1 MANPLYGQN
10 KIDTKI
16 DDQITGK
23 RQVYNFGTPP
33 VIDDYEHTAHA
44 LADGTAQD
52 TVLHTYADGLS
63 MTWSAVVA
71 QAINRPAPT
80 STGINYA
87 GDQTNNDGV
96 ELVYSCTT
104 TKGRE
109 GVDRFTVGRQAFSA
123 EMEFSIATV
132 AGTDVGNFG
141 FRKVEAL
148 NADVHAYDEMAG
160 LFPISG
166 DIKIQTV
173 INNAATVTTDTTE
186 NWADGEVHS
195 LKVIVAKSGAV
206 TYEIDGHAPA
216 TTAAFSFDAGEVV
229 TPFFHFLQASS
240 SQTGALGLRKFIV
253 ESDNGSLEED

>member
-23 RQVYNFGTPP
+23 KQVYNFGTPP

-148 NADVHAYDEMAG
+148 QADLHDYDEMAG

-206 TYEIDGHAPA
+206 TYEIDGHAPS
-216 TTAAFSFDAGEVV
+216 TTAAFTFDSGDVLVPYLLVQGTNQNSAIYLKSLDITR
-229 TPFFHFLQASS
+229 TPAVEGASI
-240 SQTGALGLRKFIV
+240 A
-253 ESDNGSLEED
+253 

>member
-10 KIDTKI
+10 KL
-16 DDQITGK
+16 DDKVDNHISGK
-23 RQVYNFGTPP
+23 KQVYRFGTRP

-44 LADGTAQD
+44 LADGTAAD

-80 STGINYA
+80 TTGINYA
-87 GDQTNNDGV
+87 GDQTNNDGI

-148 NADVHAYDEMAG
+148 QADLHDYDEMAG

-166 DIKIQTV
+166 NISIQT
-173 INNAATVTTDTTE
+173 ILNNAATVTTDTTD
-186 NWADGEVHS
+186 NWANAGIHTLGVYVD
-195 LKVIVAKSGAV
+195 KAGAV
-206 TYEIDGHAPA
+206 TYTIDGAAPT

-229 TPFFHFLQASS
+229 TPFLHFLQASGA
-240 SQTGALGLRKFIV
+240 QTGALVLEKLVVG
-253 ESDNGSLEED
+253 SDNGSME

>member
-1 MANPLYGQN
+1 MANPMYGQN
-10 KIDTKI
+10 KL
-16 DDQITGK
+16 DDKVDNHISGK
-23 RQVYNFGTPP
+23 KQVYRFGTPP

-44 LADGTAQD
+44 LADGTAAD

-80 STGINYA
+80 TTGINYA
-87 GDQTNNDGV
+87 GDQTNNDGI

-148 NADVHAYDEMAG
+148 QADLHDYDEMAG

-166 DIKIQTV
+166 DIKIQT
-173 INNAATVTTDTTE
+173 ILNNAATVTTDTTA

-195 LKVIVAKSGAV
+195 LKVMVDKEGAV
-206 TYEIDGHAPA
+206 TYAIDGAAPS

-229 TPFFHFLQASS
+229 TPFIHFLQASGA
-240 SQTGALGLRKFIV
+240 QTGALVLRKFIV
-253 ESDNGSLEED
+253 ESDNGSME

>member
-10 KIDTKI
+10 KIDTMI

-23 RQVYNFGTPP
+23 RQVYRFGTPP

-44 LADGTAQD
+44 LADGTAAD

-63 MTWSAVVA
+63 MTWSAVVG

-80 STGINYA
+80 STGVNYS
-87 GDQTNNDGV
+87 GDQTNNDGI

-104 TKGRE
+104 AKGRE
-109 GVDRFTVGRQAFSA
+109 GVDRFTVGKQAFSA
-123 EMEFSIATV
+123 ELEFSIAVV

-148 NADVHAYDEMAG
+148 NADLHAYDEMAG

-166 DIKIQTV
+166 DIKIQTI
-173 INNAATVTTDTTE
+173 INNATTVTTDTTA
-186 NWADGEVHS
+186 NWGDTEVHS
-195 LKVIVAKSGAV
+195 LKVIVSKTGAV
-206 TYEIDGHAPA
+206 TYKIDGAAPS
-216 TTAAFSFDAGEVV
+216 TTAAFSFDVGEVV
-229 TPFFHFLQASS
+229 TPFFHFLHASGAQA
-240 SQTGALGLRKFIV
+240 GAVVLRKFIV
-253 ESDNGSLEED
+253 ESDNGSMQD

>member
-1 MANPLYGQN
+1 MANPMYGQN
-10 KIDTKI
+10 KIDNKI

-33 VIDDYEHTAHA
+33 MIDDYEHTAHA

-52 TVLHTYADGLS
+52 TVLHSYADGLN

-87 GDQTNNDGV
+87 GDQTNNDGI
-96 ELVYSCTT
+96 ELVYSCVT

-123 EMEFSIATV
+123 ELEFSIATV

-148 NADVHAYDEMAG
+148 QADLHDYDEMAG

-166 DIKIQTV
+166 NISIQTV
-173 INNAATVTTDTTE
+173 LNNAATVTTDTTAD
-186 NWADGEVHS
+186 WADGEVHS
-195 LKVIVAKSGAV
+195 LKVSVDKAGAV
-206 TYEIDGHAPA
+206 TYEIDGSAPS
-216 TTAAFSFDAGEVV
+216 TTAAFSFDKGEVV
-229 TPFFHFLQASS
+229 TPFLHFLQASGA
-240 SQTGALGLRKFIV
+240 QTGALILRKFIV
-253 ESDNGSLEED
+253 ESDNGSLED

>member
-10 KIDTKI
+10 KL
-16 DDQITGK
+16 DDSVDNHITGK
-23 RQVYNFGTPP
+23 KQVYRFGTPP

-71 QAINRPAPT
+71 QAINRPAPAA
-80 STGINYA
+80 TGIDY
-87 GDQTNNDGV
+87 GHDQVNNDGI
-96 ELVYSCTT
+96 ELVYSCVT

-109 GVDRFTVGRQAFSA
+109 GVDRFTVGKQAFSA
-123 EMEFSIATV
+123 EMEFSIAVV

-148 NADVHAYDEMAG
+148 QADLHDYDEMAG

-166 DIKIQTV
+166 NISIQTI
-173 INNAATVTTDTTE
+173 INNASTVTTDTTAD
-186 NWADGEVHS
+186 WANTGIHR
-195 LKVIVAKSGAV
+195 LKVLVAKDGAV
-206 TYEIDGHAPA
+206 TYEIDGAAPS
-216 TTAAFSFDAGEVV
+216 TTAAFSFDSGEVV
-229 TPFFHFLQASS
+229 TPFFHFLQASGA
-240 SQTGALGLRKFIV
+240 QTGALVLRKFTV
-253 ESDNGSLEED
+253 ESDNGSMEA

>member
-10 KIDTKI
+10 KADNAIDEKA
-16 DDQITGK
+16 TGR
-23 RQVYNFGTPP
+23 RQEYNFGTPP
-33 VIDDYEHTAHA
+33 MIDDYEHTAHA

-52 TVLHTYADGLS
+52 TVLHSYADGLNI
-63 MTWSAVVA
+63 TWSAVVA

-80 STGINYA
+80 TRGINYA
-87 GDQTNNDGV
+87 GDQTNNDGI

-166 DIKIQTV
+166 DIKIQT
-173 INNAATVTTDTTE
+173 ILNNAATVTTDTTA

-195 LKVIVAKSGAV
+195 LKVMVDKEGAV
-206 TYEIDGHAPA
+206 TYAIDGAAPS

-229 TPFFHFLQASS
+229 TPFFHFLQASGA
-240 SQTGALGLRKFIV
+240 QTGALVLRKFIV
-253 ESDNGSLEED
+253 ESDNGSME

>member
-10 KIDTKI
+10 KL
-16 DDQITGK
+16 DDKVDNHISGK
-23 RQVYNFGTPP
+23 KQVYRFGTPP

-44 LADGTAQD
+44 LADGTAAD

-80 STGINYA
+80 TTGINYA
-87 GDQTNNDGV
+87 GDQTNNDGI

-166 DIKIQTV
+166 NISIQT
-173 INNAATVTTDTTE
+173 ILNNAATVTTDTTDD
-186 NWADGEVHS
+186 WADAGIHTLGVYVD
-195 LKVIVAKSGAV
+195 KAGAV
-206 TYEIDGHAPA
+206 TYTIDGAAPT

-229 TPFFHFLQASS
+229 TPFLHFLQASGA
-240 SQTGALGLRKFIV
+240 QTGALVLEKLVVG
-253 ESDNGSLEED
+253 SDNGSME

>member
-10 KIDTKI
+10 KADNAIDEKA
-16 DDQITGK
+16 TGR
-23 RQVYNFGTPP
+23 RQEYNFGTPP
-33 VIDDYEHTAHA
+33 MIDDYEHTAHA

-71 QAINRPAPT
+71 QAIKRPAPT

-87 GDQTNNDGV
+87 GDQVNNDGV

-166 DIKIQTV
+166 DIKIQT
-173 INNAATVTTDTTE
+173 ILNNASTVTTDTTE
-186 NWADGEVHS
+186 NWADGEVH
-195 LKVIVAKSGAV
+195 
-206 TYEIDGHAPA
+206 
-216 TTAAFSFDAGEVV
+216 
-229 TPFFHFLQASS
+229 
-240 SQTGALGLRKFIV
+240 
-253 ESDNGSLEED
+253 

>member
-23 RQVYNFGTPP
+23 KQVYRFATPP
-33 VIDDYEHTAHA
+33 VVNDYEHTANA

-52 TVLHTYADGLS
+52 TVLHVYADGLNI
-63 MTWSAVVA
+63 TWSAVVA
-71 QAINRPAPT
+71 QAINNPAPT

-87 GDQTNNDGV
+87 GDQTNNDGI
-96 ELVYSCTT
+96 ELVYSCVT

-109 GVDRFTVGRQAFSA
+109 GVDRFTVGKQAFSV
-123 EMEFSIATV
+123 ELEFSIAVV

-148 NADVHAYDEMAG
+148 QADWNDYDEAAG

-166 DIKIQTV
+166 DIKIQSI
-173 INNAATVTTDTTE
+173 INNAATVTTDTTA
-186 NWADGEVHS
+186 NWGDTEVHS
-195 LKVIVAKSGAV
+195 LKVIVSKAGAV
-206 TYEIDGHAPA
+206 TYKIDGSAPS
-216 TTAAFSFDAGEVV
+216 TTAAFSFDVGEVV
-229 TPFFHFLQASS
+229 TPFFHFLQASGA
-240 SQTGALGLRKFIV
+240 QTGALVLRKLIV
-253 ESDNGSLEED
+253 ESDNGSMED

>member
-10 KIDTKI
+10 KL
-16 DDQITGK
+16 DDKVDNHISGK
-23 RQVYNFGTPP
+23 KQVYRFGTPP

-44 LADGTAQD
+44 LADGTAAD
-52 TVLHTYADGLS
+52 SVLHTYADGLS

-80 STGINYA
+80 TRGINYA
-87 GDQTNNDGV
+87 GDQTNNDGI

-166 DIKIQTV
+166 DIKIQT
-173 INNAATVTTDTTE
+173 ILNNAATVTTDTTA

-195 LKVIVAKSGAV
+195 LKVMVDKEGAV
-206 TYEIDGHAPA
+206 TYAIDGAAPS

-229 TPFFHFLQASS
+229 TPFFHFLQASGA
-240 SQTGALGLRKFIV
+240 QTGALVLRKFIV
-253 ESDNGSLEED
+253 ESDNGSME